1 MSRRFCQKTNL
12 KSPETRE
19 GPATMTG
26 ATPGTYPA
34 PRLPLTGLRVLDL
47 TDHRGLLAGHL
58 LAQLG
63 ADVVQVESAGGSTA
77 RRVAPLGPDG
87 QSLVWEAYGA
97 GKRGSRW
104 LWTRHPEKPAS
115 SISPA

>member
-63 ADVVQVESAGGSTA
+63 ADVVQVEPEGGSPSRGA
-77 RRVAPLGPDG
+77 APLGPHG
-87 QSLVWEAYGA
+87 QSLVWQAYGA
-97 GKRGSRW
+97 GKRGIA
-104 LWTRHPEKPAS
+104 LAL
-115 SISPA
+115 